1 MRPINA
7 SLDSVINSTAF
18 VAEVN
23 YHNCENPSLVICVK
37 EEGADIPTK
46 STDLLQMVYTSIS
59 CTDED
64 RANQMVRYGKG
75 YEQLIGNGHLEEGR
89 WKL

>member
-1 MRPINA
+1 MRPISA

-18 VAEVN
+18 VAEVK
-23 YHNCENPSLVICVK
+23 YHNCENPSLVICVR
-37 EEGADIPTK
+37 EPDAEIPNNFK
-46 STDLLQMVYTSIS
+46 DLLQMVYTSTS

-64 RANQMVRYGKG
+64 RARQMVKYAKG
-75 YEQLIGNGHLEEGR
+75 YERLIGVGHLEEGQ